1 MELFAKIRAVSRY
14 GRAEILALLPRSA
27 GHLSRAQTQWL
38 VKLAQAIDWGFLE
51 QTFGAVYTDSRPSFA
66 NLKPQACRSMC
77 DIDLAPSVLG
87 WRSPRARHP
96 SRMTRAWHAHGV
108 RSFTIGRSPGRAL
121 HPKRMLELGCGQAFG
136 LSLLAAANPDA
147 VTPSSRTPA
156 LSHFWIRRSMRV
168 SLIRCFRKRISHCWL
183 T

>member
-121 HPKRMLELGCGQAFG
+121 HPKRMLELGCRPSFG
-136 LSLLAAANPDA
+136 ISQPAARHRDGGTAA
-147 VTPSSRTPA
+147 SPSPPWCRCWTQ
-156 LSHFWIRRSMRV
+156 RRASGTLCR
-168 SLIRCFRKRISHCWL
+168 
-183 T
+183 